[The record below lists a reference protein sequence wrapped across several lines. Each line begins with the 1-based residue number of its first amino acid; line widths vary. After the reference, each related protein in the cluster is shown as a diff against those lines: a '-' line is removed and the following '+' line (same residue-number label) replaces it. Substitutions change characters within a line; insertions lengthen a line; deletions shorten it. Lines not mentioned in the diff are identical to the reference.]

1 MASGKNSLRK
11 AKKRRQEASTSG
23 TTWVSGRTNKI
34 IQVDEGRNKKRLLK
48 EKVGQDIS
56 KVRARQK
63 SRSDLKKTAEV
74 AGSNVKRTLL
84 KIKNRVTN
92 APKRWK
98 KRLTGK

>member
-23 TTWVSGRTNKI
+23 TTWIDSNNKI
-34 IQVDEGRNKKRLLK
+34 IQADEGRNKKRLLK

-63 SRSDLKKTAEV
+63 TRDDVKKTAQV
-74 AGSNVKRTLL
+74 ASSGAKRALL
-84 KIKNRVTN
+84 SIKNRVTN

>member
-1 MASGKNSLRK
+1 MARNSI
-11 AKKRRQEASTSG
+11 RRQKKKKAG
-23 TTWVSGRTNKI
+23 TTWVNKDNKI
-34 IQVDEGRNKKRLLK
+34 IQADEGRNKKRLLK

-63 SRSDLKKTAEV
+63 TRDDVKKTAQV
-74 AGSNVKRTLL
+74 ASSGAKRALL
-84 KIKNRVTN
+84 SIKNRVTN